1 MESVIL
7 VKNISKKFKSVKKE
21 QGFWASVKSFIKP
34 EMIEMTAVD
43 DISFDIKA
51 GEMVGF
57 IGANGAGKTTTLKM
71 LSGLIYP
78 TFGEIKVLN
87 FIPQQ
92 RKKQFL
98 MQISL
103 LMGQKN
109 QLWWDLPAIETFDL
123 NKTIYEISN
132 DRYNEVL
139 NELVELLDLKDV
151 IKMPVRKLSLGQRMK
166 CELVAS
172 LLHTPKVL
180 FLDEPTIGLDVVM
193 QKRIREFIK
202 EYNHRYN
209 ATVILTSHYMDDV
222 KEICERILFIDHGKL
237 IFDGM
242 LTELVKKYADYKV
255 LIPIF
260 NGTVTEEELK
270 ENIKGIEIEEMNGHR
285 AVLRVDRADVSEVS
299 SQLHKHF
306 DIDDLD
312 INEPRLEE
320 VVRKLMN

>member
-1 MESVIL
+1 MESVIS

-21 QGFWASVKSFIKP
+21 QGFWASVKSFVKP
-34 EMIEMTAVD
+34 NVVEMTAVD
-43 DISFDIKA
+43 NISFEIKV

-78 TFGEIKVLN
+78 TSGEIKVLD

-92 RKKQFL
+92 RNKLYL
-98 MQISL
+98 MQIAL

-123 NKTIYEISN
+123 NKTIYEIPN
-132 DRYNEVL
+132 EKYNEVL
-139 NELVELLDLKDV
+139 DEMIELLDLKDV

-193 QKRIREFIK
+193 QKKVREFIK

-222 KEICERILFIDHGKL
+222 KEICDRIIFIDHGRL

-242 LTELVKKYADYKV
+242 LNDLVKKYADYKV

-260 NGTVTEEELK
+260 NSSVTEEDLK
-270 ENIKGIEIEEMNGHR
+270 KIKGIYIEEMNGHR
-285 AVLRVDRADVSEVS
+285 AVLNVDRKLVSEVS

-312 INEPRLEE
+312 INEPRLED